1 MSQTVNLVLKTTQI
15 SSDNTFA
22 NYYNQT
28 VTTQYGSISN
38 NRSSFKW
45 NNINLRTLLGDMFD
59 KYERF
64 NICLNFIGGAAT
76 GTVAEGGPD
85 NRCFQIKLSG
95 LPFLSSY
102 NVPTIANTGVVHLQV
117 IQIPLTS
124 NTTWVNNFIGSQMY
138 TFAKQEQVNISI
150 DLTTVVSDS
159 IYIPASQ
166 STMIGHCIFSF
177 SIYGVT
183 DFLNKDITSH
193 RLDIHK

>member
-1 MSQTVNLVLKTTQI
+1 MSQTVNLVLKTSQI
-15 SSDNTFA
+15 SSDNTPATYFG
-22 NYYNQT
+22 NT
-28 VTTQYGSISN
+28 VTTQYGSIYNS
-38 NRSSFKW
+38 RSSFKW

-64 NICLNFIGGAAT
+64 NICLNFIGGAST
-76 GTVAEGGPD
+76 GSTAETTAD

-102 NVPTIANTGVVHLQV
+102 NIPTIANTGVVNLQV
-117 IQIPLTS
+117 IQVPLTAS
-124 NTTWVNNFIGSQMY
+124 TTWVNNFIGSQMY
-138 TFAKQEQVNISI
+138 TFSKQEQVNISI

-159 IYIPASQ
+159 IYAPATLNS
-166 STMIGHCIFSF
+166 MIGHCIFSF

-193 RLDIHK
+193 RLDIK

>member
-15 SSDNTFA
+15 SSDNTPATYFG
-22 NYYNQT
+22 NT

-45 NNINLRTLLGDMFD
+45 NNINMKTLLGDMFD

-76 GTVAEGGPD
+76 GSSAETNPD

-102 NVPTIANTGVVHLQV
+102 NIPTIANTGIIHLQV
-117 IQIPLTS
+117 VQVPLTIA
-124 NTTWVNNFIGSQMY
+124 TTWVNNFFNSQMY
-138 TFAKQEQVNISI
+138 TFAKQDLVNISI
-150 DLTTVVSDS
+150 DLTTVVGDS
-159 IYIPASQ
+159 IYTPA
-166 STMIGHCIFSF
+166 TLNNMIGHCIFSF
-177 SIYGVT
+177 SVYGVT
-183 DFLNKDITSH
+183 DFLNQDITSH
-193 RLDIHK
+193 RMDIHK